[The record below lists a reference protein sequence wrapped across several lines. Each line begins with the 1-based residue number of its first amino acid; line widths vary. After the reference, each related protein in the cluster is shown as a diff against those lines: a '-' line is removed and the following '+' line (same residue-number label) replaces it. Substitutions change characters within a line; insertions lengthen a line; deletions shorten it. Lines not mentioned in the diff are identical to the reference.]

1 MRIYIKDTPLRIKRL
16 EQEGDRSQYDV
27 IVEADDFL
35 INERMIKGNMLILNA
50 NRGLIKS
57 ILFILH
63 NKKIKA
69 LNSVTITTGMYE
81 DSVEYIKSKFKIIK
95 AAGGVVYRDGKVL
108 MIHRLGKWD
117 LPKGKIEKKESVSS
131 GALREVE
138 EECNVKVALREKI
151 CTTWHTYTKGEQS
164 ILKKTVWYHMD
175 CLDDSKMKPQL
186 DEGIDEVKWMNKK
199 ELDVAFYNAFQSIT
213 HVYKKFRKKLSSADS
228 VSG

>member
-16 EQEGDRSQYDV
+16 DEEGNPAQYDV
-27 IVEADDFL
+27 MLEADDFL
-35 INERMIKGNMLILNA
+35 INERLLKGHVLIQHA
-50 NRGLIKS
+50 NRGMIKS
-57 ILFILH
+57 VLFILH
-63 NKKIKA
+63 NKKLKQ
-69 LNSVTITTGMYE
+69 LSSVTITTDMYDE
-81 DSVEYIKSKFKIIK
+81 SVEYIKSKFKIIK
-95 AAGGVVYRDGKVL
+95 AAGGLVYRDGKIL

-117 LPKGKIEKKESVSS
+117 LPKGKIEKKESVSE

-138 EECNVKVALREKI
+138 EECNIKVALRDRI

-199 ELDVAFYNAFQSIT
+199 ELDVAFYNAFESIQ
-213 HVYKKFRKKLSSADS
+213 HVYKKFKKKIKVAS
-228 VSG
+228 